1 MNMPAVKQEDVRK
14 EIKDFIV
21 ETFLF
26 GSEDEPF
33 GDTDSFME
41 RGIID
46 STGILELTSFV
57 EEKYGIKIEDDEMIP
72 DNLDSLSNLVN
83 FIARKKG

>member
-1 MNMPAVKQEDVRK
+1 MPAVKQEDIRK

-26 GSEDEPF
+26 GSEEESF

-41 RGIID
+41 KGIID
-46 STGILELTSFV
+46 STGILELTTFV
-57 EEKYGIKIEDDEMIP
+57 EEKYGFTIKDEEMIP
-72 DNLDSLSNLVN
+72 DNLDSLSNIVN